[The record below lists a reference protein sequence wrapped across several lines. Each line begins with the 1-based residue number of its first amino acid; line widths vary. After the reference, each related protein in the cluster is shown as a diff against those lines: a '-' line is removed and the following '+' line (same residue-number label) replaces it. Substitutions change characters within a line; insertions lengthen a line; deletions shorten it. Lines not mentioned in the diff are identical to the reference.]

1 MRRAL
6 PIFVCICVLMITLI
20 LWWALATHES
30 AQIEQ
35 KLELQ
40 AANIKTE
47 LTQQMQGRL
56 LALVRMAKRWENMGK
71 PSQES
76 WEADAQ
82 LYLEHFSG
90 YQAIEW
96 VDPSFHVR
104 WIVPLVGNEQTQN
117 FNLALEERRTE
128 ALELAHTQR
137 KLTITSSITLVQG
150 GKGFIVYV
158 PIFQKEKFEGL
169 IVGVFRYQEL
179 FDNILQEKVAQGYE
193 FTIFDGKEEIYRSL
207 NPSTHYKQT
216 GSKQTSIN
224 LNESVTWN
232 VKTWQNSQV
241 FATDQSLLP
250 EMILSTGIV
259 MAMLLALATNLAQ
272 TARRRTKQVET
283 INQGLAKEI
292 NERLLAEE
300 ALRESEERYRAV
312 VEQSAEGIFLV
323 DVISRRIL
331 EANSAYL
338 NLLGY
343 TSEELLKL
351 TIYDIVPIDQAI
363 LDKRIERAL
372 TEKHFYIRE
381 SQHLRKDG
389 SLVYVSASVSLIS
402 FRGRK
407 VFCMVA
413 HDLSEHKLAQE
424 ALQNSEARLRLA
436 LDAAHMGIWDW
447 NITTN
452 NVVCSDQIGP
462 VFGLPRGSYHS
473 TYEAFLNSVHPDDR
487 EYVEQS
493 VNRAIKERSDYA
505 IEFRVTWTD
514 KTIHW
519 IGNKGQVYCNKTGSF
534 VRMVGVAMDIT
545 KRKQIE
551 EQLRWK
557 EALLSSMNSASP
569 LAFYVV
575 DNRTDAILYF
585 NHRFCEIW
593 CIEHLEEQMQLGK
606 LKNTDIINYCLPMLR
621 DVPKFAATCKPLQNK
636 ENQAVIEDEIS
647 FVDGRTIRRFSTQIS
662 NQLDLYFGRL
672 YIFEEITQRKQTEQA
687 LQEANQKLRGWVKEL
702 EQSTQEITLLNEMSD
717 LLQACLNVEEAHK
730 AIATLV
736 QPLFPNISGGV
747 FTISSS
753 RQIVEAV
760 ATWGDQLASQKM
772 FAPHDCWALRR
783 GRSHWVTE
791 TKIGLRC
798 QHLHPETTCVE
809 SLCVPMMAQGEA
821 LGLLYLNA
829 NQLGQ
834 LSETKQRLAITV
846 AEHIALALANLT
858 LRETLQKQSI
868 RDPLT
873 GLFNRRYLEESLLRE
888 IHRAERKQQSVGII
902 MLDVDHFKRFN
913 DTFGHEAGD
922 TVLRELGLFLR
933 KNIRQSDIACRYGG
947 EELTLIMPES
957 SLEATK
963 LRAEQIREGVKL
975 LQVQHRRQLLG
986 SITVSLGV
994 ACFPEHGLTGDAVI
1008 RSADEA
1014 LYQAKAKGRD
1024 RVVIQTTSSCC

>member
-1 MRRAL
+1 LRRAL
-6 PIFVCICVLMITLI
+6 PLVVCIFVLISTLI
-20 LWWALATHES
+20 LWRALTTQEG

-40 AANIKTE
+40 AANLKTE
-47 LTQQMQGRL
+47 LTQQIQGRIF
-56 LALVRMAKRWENMGK
+56 ALVRMAKRWENTGQ
-71 PSQES
+71 PSQEN
-76 WEADAQ
+76 WVADAQ
-82 LYLEHFSG
+82 LYLQYFKG

-104 WIVPLVGNEQTQN
+104 WIAPLAGNEEAFN
-117 FNLALEERRTE
+117 FNLALEEKRRK
-128 ALELAHTQR
+128 ALEIAVTKRQI
-137 KLTITSSITLVQG
+137 TISNSLNLVQG

-158 PIFQKEKFEGL
+158 PIIKKEKFEGF
-169 IVGVFRYQEL
+169 IVGVFRYQDL
-179 FDNILQEKVAQGYE
+179 FNNILPENVTQGYE
-193 FTIFDGKEEIYRSL
+193 LAIFQDKEEIYRRL
-207 NPSTHYKQT
+207 NPNNQYQPTK
-216 GSKQTSIN
+216 SKQISID
-224 LNESVTWN
+224 LNDSVTWY
-232 VKTWQNSQV
+232 VKVWTNPKT
-241 FATDQSLLP
+241 FATEQSLLP
-250 EMILSTGIV
+250 EVVLCTGIV
-259 MAMLLALATNLAQ
+259 MAMLLAWANHLAQ
-272 TARRRTKQVET
+272 TARRRTQQVET
-283 INQGLAKEI
+283 INQGLAQEN

-300 ALRESEERYRAV
+300 ALRDSEERYRSV

-343 TSEELLKL
+343 NSEEILKL
-351 TIYDIVPIDQAI
+351 TIYDIVYVERVI
-363 LDKRIERAL
+363 LDERIERTL
-372 TEKHFYIRE
+372 NEKHLYIRE
-381 SQHLRKDG
+381 SQHLRQDG
-389 SLVYVSASVSLIS
+389 SLVYVSISVSLIS

-407 VFCMVA
+407 VLCMVV

-424 ALQNSEARLRLA
+424 ALQNSESRLRLA
-436 LDAAHMGIWDW
+436 LEAAYMGTWDW
-447 NITTN
+447 NFTTN
-452 NVVCSDQIGP
+452 NVECSDQLGP
-462 VFGLPRGSYHS
+462 VFGLPRGRYHP
-473 TYEAFLNSVHPDDR
+473 TYEEFINSVHPDDR
-487 EYVEQS
+487 EYVEKS
-493 VNRAIKERSDYA
+493 VDRAVKERTEYA
-505 IEFRVTWTD
+505 IEYRVIWPD
-514 KTIHW
+514 QTIHW
-519 IGNKGQVYCNKTGSF
+519 VGSRGQVYCDQTSSF

-545 KRKQIE
+545 KRKQVE

-575 DNRTDAILYF
+575 DNYTDTILYF
-585 NHRFCEIW
+585 NYRFCEIW
-593 CIEHLEEQMQLGK
+593 SIEHLEESMHRGE
-606 LKNTDIINYCLPMLR
+606 LKNTDIINYCLPMLLDASR
-621 DVPKFAATCKPLQNK
+621 FAADFKPPQNV
-636 ENQAVIEDEIS
+636 ENKAVVEDELS
-647 FVDGRTIRRFSTQIS
+647 LVDGRTIRRFSTKIT
-662 NQLDLYFGRL
+662 NQLDIYFGRL

-687 LQEANQKLRGWVKEL
+687 LQEANQKLRSWVKEL

-717 LLQACLNVEEAHK
+717 LLQACLSVEEAHS

-753 RQIVEAV
+753 RQIVEAM
-760 ATWGDQLASQKM
+760 AIWGTQLASQKM

-783 GRSHWVTE
+783 GRSHWIAE
-791 TKIGLRC
+791 SKIGLRC
-798 QHLHPETTCVE
+798 QHLHPEIACAE

-821 LGLLYLNA
+821 LGLLYLSTH
-829 NQLGQ
+829 QVGQ
-834 LSETKQRLAITV
+834 LSEAKQRLAVTV

-888 IHRAERKQQSVGII
+888 IHRAERKQQSLGII

-947 EELTLIMPES
+947 EELTLILPES
-957 SLEATK
+957 SLEATIQ
-963 LRAEQIREGVKL
+963 RAQQIREGVKL

-986 SITVSLGV
+986 SITISLGV
-994 ACFPEHGLTGDAVI
+994 ACFPDHGLTGDAVI
-1008 RSADEA
+1008 RAADQA

-1024 RVVIQTTSSCC
+1024 RVTVAN